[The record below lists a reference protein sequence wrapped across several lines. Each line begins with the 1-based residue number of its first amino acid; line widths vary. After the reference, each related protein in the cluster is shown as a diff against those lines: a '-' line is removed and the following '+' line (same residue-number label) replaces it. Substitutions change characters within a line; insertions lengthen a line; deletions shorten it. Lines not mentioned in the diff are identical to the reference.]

1 VPGQI
6 AAQILTR
13 FPAFELHKGESG
25 MTMSSA
31 RELFIHE
38 LSDTLSAENIIYKML
53 GKVAKETQL
62 PEARKGYEKHLKETE
77 QHIANV
83 EAAFKSLGEAPE
95 KTTCLAAKGLSE
107 EHDALKEEEPTGHAL
122 ELGLLGGAGKTEHYE
137 IASYTLLVQMAKD
150 LGETEAVKLLQANLD
165 DELTMAKEV
174 EKLATSV
181 SRDAKKAEAV
191 PA

>member
-1 VPGQI
+1 
-6 AAQILTR
+6 
-13 FPAFELHKGESG
+13 
-25 MTMSSA
+25 MSMSTP
-31 RELFIHE
+31 RELFVHE

-83 EAAFKSLGEAPE
+83 EAAFKSLGETPE

-107 EHDALKEEEPTGHAL
+107 EHDALKEEKPTGPAL
-122 ELGLLGGAGKTEHYE
+122 ELGLLGGAAKTEHYE
-137 IASYTLLVQMAKD
+137 IASYTLLVQMARD
-150 LGETEAVKLLQANLD
+150 LGETEAAKLLQSNL
-165 DELTMAKEV
+165 EQEVATLKHVETLAKS
-174 EKLATSV
+174 LSQ
-181 SRDAKKAEAV
+181 DAKKTAAV